1 MSQSDKKWS
10 TASEIRFLEQL
21 GSEKPPTKRIL
32 LLVKYLD
39 TMFIRVNWQNINK
52 NEVERKG
59 RKLLLK
65 LRKQI

>member
-10 TASEIRFLEQL
+10 TNSEIHFLEQL
-21 GSEKPPTKRIL
+21 GADKPNLQRIL

-39 TMFIRVNWQNINK
+39 TMVLRVDWQRINK
-52 NEVERKG
+52 SDVEKAG